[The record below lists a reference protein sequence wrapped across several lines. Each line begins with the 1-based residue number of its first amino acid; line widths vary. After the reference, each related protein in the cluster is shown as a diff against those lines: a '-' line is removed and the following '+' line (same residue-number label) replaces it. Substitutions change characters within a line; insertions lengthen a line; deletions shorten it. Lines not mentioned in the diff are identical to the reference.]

1 MAKKAKD
8 KNFNKTYDAYKKVL
22 GGPAKAIFR
31 VKAFG
36 EENVP
41 SDRGVIVCANHTSF
55 SDVIVM
61 SASTDVQVRYMAKKE
76 LFSVPIIGALVK
88 ALGAYPVD
96 RKGGDVA
103 ALRQTVAMIGEGN
116 AVGIFP
122 QGTRHRGKNPRDT
135 QVQHGVGLIAYR
147 AKCDVV
153 PVFIK
158 TKNNHTHFFGKTE
171 VHFGE
176 VIPYEAL
183 GFEKGGK
190 EEYKNAAELIFDRVC
205 SIGENLEGK
214 SNG

>member
-1 MAKKAKD
+1 MAKKEKN

-22 GGPAKAIFR
+22 GGPAKTLFR
-31 VKAFG
+31 VKVFG
-36 EENVP
+36 EKNVP

-76 LFSVPIIGALVK
+76 LFSVPIVGALVK
-88 ALGAYPVD
+88 SLGAYPVD

-103 ALRQTVAMIGEGN
+103 ALRQTVAMIQDGN

-122 QGTRHRGKNPRDT
+122 QGTRHRNVDPRET
-135 QVQHGVGLIAYR
+135 EVQHGVGLIAYR

-171 VHFGE
+171 VHFGK
-176 VIPYEAL
+176 VISYDEL

-190 EEYKNAAELIFDRVC
+190 EEYKKAAELIFDRVC
-205 SIGENLEGK
+205 SIGESLEDK
-214 SNG
+214 KND

>member
-1 MAKKAKD
+1 MAKKEKS
-8 KNFNKTYDAYKKVL
+8 KNYNKTYGTLKALL
-22 GGPAKAIFR
+22 GGPIKALFR
-31 VKAFG
+31 IKAFG
-36 EENVP
+36 ENNIP
-41 SDRGVIVCANHTSF
+41 SDRGVLVCANHTSF

-76 LFSVPIIGALVK
+76 LFSVPVLGALVK

-103 ALRQTVAMIGEGN
+103 ALRKTVEMLNEGN
-116 AVGIFP
+116 AIGIFP
-122 QGTRHRGKNPRDT
+122 QGTRCRYVNPRET

-176 VIPYEAL
+176 PIPYESL
-183 GFEKGGK
+183 GFENGGK
-190 EEYKNAAELIFDRVC
+190 EEYKNAAEIIFDRVC
-205 SIGENLEGK
+205 SIGEGLEDK
-214 SNG
+214 KND

>member
-1 MAKKAKD
+1 MAKKEKN
-8 KNFNKTYDAYKKVL
+8 KNFNKTYDAYKKIL
-22 GGPAKAIFR
+22 GGPAKVVFR
-31 VKAFG
+31 VKSYG

-76 LFSVPIIGALVK
+76 LFSVPIVGALVK

-122 QGTRHRGKNPRDT
+122 QGTRHRGKKPRET

-171 VHFGE
+171 VHFGK
-176 VIPYEAL
+176 VIPYEEL

-205 SIGENLEGK
+205 SIGENLEK
-214 SNG
+214 KA

>member
-22 GGPAKAIFR
+22 GGPARAVFR

-41 SDRGVIVCANHTSF
+41 SDRGIIVCANHTSF

-103 ALRQTVAMIGEGN
+103 ALRQTVKMIEEGN

-176 VIPYEAL
+176 VIPYDSL

-190 EEYKNAAELIFDRVC
+190 EEYKKAAELIFDRVC

>member
-1 MAKKAKD
+1 
-8 KNFNKTYDAYKKVL
+8 
-22 GGPAKAIFR
+22 
-31 VKAFG
+31 
-36 EENVP
+36 
-41 SDRGVIVCANHTSF
+41 
-55 SDVIVM
+55 
-61 SASTDVQVRYMAKKE
+61 MAKKE

-103 ALRQTVAMIGEGN
+103 ALRQTVKMIEEGN

-190 EEYKNAAELIFDRVC
+190 EEYKKAAELIFDRVC
-205 SIGENLEGK
+205 SIGENLEVK

>member
-103 ALRQTVAMIGEGN
+103 ALRQTVAMIG
-116 AVGIFP
+116 
-122 QGTRHRGKNPRDT
+122 
-135 QVQHGVGLIAYR
+135 
-147 AKCDVV
+147 
-153 PVFIK
+153 
-158 TKNNHTHFFGKTE
+158 
-171 VHFGE
+171 
-176 VIPYEAL
+176 
-183 GFEKGGK
+183 
-190 EEYKNAAELIFDRVC
+190 
-205 SIGENLEGK
+205 
-214 SNG
+214 